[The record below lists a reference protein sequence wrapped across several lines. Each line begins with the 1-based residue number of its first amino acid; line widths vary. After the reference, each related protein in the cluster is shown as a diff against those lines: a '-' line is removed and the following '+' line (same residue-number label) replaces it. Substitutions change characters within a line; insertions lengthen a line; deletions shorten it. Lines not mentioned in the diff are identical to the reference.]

1 MDMSYDFEVKA
12 IATLY
17 GYVEA
22 DSKEEAIQRIKNM
35 DVEYMDVTDESLGD
49 MDMSSV
55 KLTKMED

>member
-22 DSKEEAIQRIKNM
+22 DSKEEAIQQIKNM

>member
-1 MDMSYDFEVKA
+1 MAYNFEVKA
-12 IATLY
+12 IETLT

-22 DSKEEAIQRIKNM
+22 DSEKEAIQRIKDMNV
-35 DVEYMDVTDESLGD
+35 DYMDVTDEHLGD

>member
-1 MDMSYDFEVKA
+1 MSYDFEVKA

-22 DSKEEAIQRIKNM
+22 DSKEEAIQRIKDK
-35 DVEYMDVTDESLGD
+35 DVEYMDITDENLGD

-55 KLTKMED
+55 KFTEMED

>member
-1 MDMSYDFEVKA
+1 MEYSFEVLA
-12 IATLY
+12 ISTLT

-22 DSKEEAIQRIKNM
+22 DSKKEAIQRIKDMNV
-35 DVEYMDVTDESLGD
+35 DYMDVTDEHLGD

>member
-1 MDMSYDFEVKA
+1 MEFNFEVKA

-22 DSKEEAIQRIKNM
+22 NSKKETMKRIKDM
-35 DVEYMDVTDESLGD
+35 DVEHMDVTDESLGD

>member
-1 MDMSYDFEVKA
+1 MEFNFEVKA

-22 DSKEEAIQRIKNM
+22 DSKKEAMQRIKDM
-35 DVEYMDVTDESLGD
+35 DVEHMDVTDESLGD

>member
-1 MDMSYDFEVKA
+1 MEFNFEVKT

-22 DSKEEAIQRIKNM
+22 DSKKEAMQRIKDM
-35 DVEYMDVTDESLGD
+35 DVEHMDVTDESLGD

>member
-1 MDMSYDFEVKA
+1 MAYNFEVKA

-22 DSKEEAIQRIKNM
+22 DSKEEAIQRIKDK
-35 DVEYMDVTDESLGD
+35 DVEYMDVIDESLGD

>member
-1 MDMSYDFEVKA
+1 MGMSYDFEVKA

-22 DSKEEAIQRIKNM
+22 DSKEEAIQRIKDMNV
-35 DVEYMDVTDESLGD
+35 DYMDVTDESLGD

>member
-1 MDMSYDFEVKA
+1 MEFNFEVKA
-12 IATLY
+12 IATLI

-22 DSKEEAIQRIKNM
+22 DSKKDAMQHIKNM
-35 DVEYMDVTDESLGD
+35 DVEHMDVTDENLGD

>member
-1 MDMSYDFEVKA
+1 MEFNFEVKA

-22 DSKEEAIQRIKNM
+22 DSKKEAMKRIRDM
-35 DVEYMDVTDESLGD
+35 DVEHMDVTDNNLGD

>member
-1 MDMSYDFEVKA
+1 MEFNFEVKA

-22 DSKEEAIQRIKNM
+22 NSKKEAMKRIKDM
-35 DVEYMDVTDESLGD
+35 DVEHMDVADESLGN

>member
-1 MDMSYDFEVKA
+1 MGMAYDFEVKA

-22 DSKEEAIQRIKNM
+22 DSKEEAMQRIKDMNV
-35 DVEYMDVTDESLGD
+35 DYMDVTDESLGD

>member
-1 MDMSYDFEVKA
+1 MSYDFEVKA
-12 IATLY
+12 IATLT

-22 DSKEEAIQRIKNM
+22 NSKKEAMQRIKNM

>member
-1 MDMSYDFEVKA
+1 MAYNFEVKA
-12 IATLY
+12 IATLT

-22 DSKEEAIQRIKNM
+22 DSKEEAIKRIKDM
-35 DVEYMDVTDESLGD
+35 DVDYMDVTDECLGD

>member
-1 MDMSYDFEVKA
+1 MGMAYNFEVKA

-17 GYVEA
+17 GYAEA
-22 DSKEEAIQRIKNM
+22 DSKKEAMKRIKDM
-35 DVEYMDVTDESLGD
+35 DVDYMDVTDESLGD

>member
-1 MDMSYDFEVKA
+1 MSYNFEVRA

-22 DSKEEAIQRIKNM
+22 DSKEEAMQRIKDMNV
-35 DVEYMDVTDESLGD
+35 DYMDITDENLCD

-55 KLTKMED
+55 KLTKTED

>member
-1 MDMSYDFEVKA
+1 MAFNFEVKA
-12 IATLY
+12 IATLI

-22 DSKEEAIQRIKNM
+22 DSEKEAIQRIKDMNV
-35 DVEYMDVTDESLGD
+35 DYMDVTDEHLGD

>member
-1 MDMSYDFEVKA
+1 MAYNFEVKA
-12 IATLY
+12 IATLT

-22 DSKEEAIQRIKNM
+22 NSKKEAIQHIKDM

-49 MDMSSV
+49 MDMTSV

>member
-1 MDMSYDFEVKA
+1 MTYNFEVKA

-22 DSKEEAIQRIKNM
+22 DSKEEAIQRIKDM
-35 DVEYMDVTDESLGD
+35 DVEYMDITDENLGD

>member
-1 MDMSYDFEVKA
+1 MGMSYDFEVKA

-22 DSKEEAIQRIKNM
+22 DSKEEAMQRIKDMNV
-35 DVEYMDVTDESLGD
+35 DYMDVTDESLGD
-49 MDMSSV
+49 MDMKSV

>member
-1 MDMSYDFEVKA
+1 MAYNFEVKA

-22 DSKEEAIQRIKNM
+22 DSKEEAMQHIKDM
-35 DVEYMDVTDESLGD
+35 DVEYMDINDEHLGD

>member
-1 MDMSYDFEVKA
+1 MSYDFEVKA

-22 DSKEEAIQRIKNM
+22 DSKEEAIQRIKDMNA
-35 DVEYMDVTDESLGD
+35 DYMDITDENLGD

-55 KLTKMED
+55 KFTEMED

>member
-1 MDMSYDFEVKA
+1 MAFNFEVKA
-12 IATLY
+12 IATLT

-22 DSKEEAIQRIKNM
+22 DSEKEAIQRIK
-35 DVEYMDVTDESLGD
+35 DVTDEHLGD

>member
-1 MDMSYDFEVKA
+1 MAYNFEVKA

-22 DSKEEAIQRIKNM
+22 DSKEEAMQRIKDMNV
-35 DVEYMDVTDESLGD
+35 DYMDVTDESLGD

>member
-1 MDMSYDFEVKA
+1 MSFDFEVKA

-22 DSKEEAIQRIKNM
+22 DSKKEAIQRIKVK